1 MTSRSKALRNCATWR
16 VGMERVEV
24 RFPCGRGCM
33 TDSWIIPS
41 KRIQNSGLMSIVTE
55 KTQRK
60 HYKVFIKQHSDI
72 CMKNENA
79 LKSAQT
85 AGIELQTFRT
95 PFLAMRTLSILS
107 YEEVKQHLARYLNQ
121 RTLCSARV
129 SCYCNQHHATLS
141 PQQSYMVVLQL
152 Y

>member
-1 MTSRSKALRNCATWR
+1 MTSRSKALRNCATRR
-16 VGMERVEV
+16 VGMERVEA

-60 HYKVFIKQHSDI
+60 HYRVFIKQHSDI
-72 CMKNENA
+72 CMKNGNA
-79 LKSAQT
+79 FPHKP
-85 AGIELQTFRT
+85 GIEPQTFRT

-107 YEEVKQHLARYLNQ
+107 YEEVKQHLARYSNQ